1 MDRKLKILHLE
12 DLPEDAEFVD
22 RQLKKSNVDFDKIVV
37 DTREEFI
44 KAITDFSP
52 DIVLSDH
59 SLPSFNSL
67 EALKILRQQGL
78 SIPFILVTAT
88 VSEEFAVSVMK
99 EGATDYILKDR
110 LQRLPNA
117 VINAVEKYRLANEKK
132 KIIEDII
139 VNETLMKEAEHLAG
153 FGSWQY
159 NNETK
164 TMIFSDE
171 MYRILC
177 YEQNEI
183 IPSRFSFLQKVHP
196 EDQQLLM
203 KTLENIYA
211 DRQQTTELTFR
222 IIDKNNSIKIIRSE
236 VVVLKKDN
244 GNIYKINGFCQDITD
259 IKQKEQK
266 LAKYSADLRELAQH
280 LQNIREE
287 ERASIA
293 REIHDALG
301 QELTALKIDLAWL
314 IKKLE
319 DPSPAIITQ
328 VERMMELL
336 NSTIVSVR
344 RIATQLRPSILDDL
358 GLRDALIWQ
367 SGEFERRTNIEVNF
381 VSDSFLPEIKN
392 YGIAIFR
399 IYQESLT
406 NIARHAEASIID
418 AALTY
423 ENSTLFLTIS
433 DNGKGFDIDEIKNK
447 KTLGLLGMK
456 ERVMALE
463 GNFELDSSPG
473 KGTKITISLPY
484 HG

>member
-1 MDRKLKILHLE
+1 MDIKLKILHLE

-22 RQLKKSNVDFDKIVV
+22 RQLRKSNIVFDKIVV
-37 DTREEFI
+37 DTKDTFI
-44 KAITDFSP
+44 EALNTYSP

-67 EALKILRQQGL
+67 EALRIVQQYGMA
-78 SIPFILVTAT
+78 IPFILITAT
-88 VSEEFAVSVMK
+88 VSEEFAVSIMK

-117 VINAVEKYRLANEKK
+117 IISAVENCRLANEKK

-139 VNETLMKEAEHLAG
+139 VNETLMKEAEQLAG

-164 TMIFSDE
+164 TMIFSEE

-183 IPSRFSFLQKVHP
+183 VPSRYSFLQKVHP
-196 EDQQLLM
+196 EDQQLFM
-203 KTLENIYA
+203 KTLENIFA
-211 DRQQTTELTFR
+211 DRQDTTELTFR
-222 IIDKNNSIKIIRSE
+222 IIDKNDNIKIIRSE
-236 VVVLKKDN
+236 VVVLKKED
-244 GNIYKINGFCQDITD
+244 GTIYKINGFCHDITD
-259 IKQKEQK
+259 LTHKEQK
-266 LAKYSADLRELAQH
+266 LAKYSADLRDLALH

-314 IKKLE
+314 IKKMA
-319 DPSPAIITQ
+319 DPNPATLAQ
-328 VERMMELL
+328 AERMMELL
-336 NSTIVSVR
+336 NGTIASVR

-367 SGEFERRTNIEVNF
+367 SGEYEKRTGIKVNF
-381 VSDSFLPEIKN
+381 TADSFLPEIKN
-392 YGIAIFR
+392 YAIAIFR

-418 AALTY
+418 AGLTY
-423 ENSTLFLTIS
+423 KNDRLFLTIS
-433 DNGKGFDIDEIKNK
+433 DNGKGFNIDAIKNK

-463 GNFELDSSPG
+463 GDFKLTSSPG
-473 KGTKITISLPY
+473 NGTEIMISLPY
-484 HG
+484 SV